1 MEKFMDLKLVGHP
14 DSHESNK
21 YDRAKELKAFD
32 DTMAGVKGL
41 VDAGTVH
48 VPKIFI
54 EPPNDLTHF
63 TTCHQPNVL
72 IPVIDL
78 SGINGRDEIHKQIVE
93 DVRTASETW
102 GFFQVVNHGVP
113 LIVLENMIQGI
124 VEFHEQDLDA
134 KKEFYSRDLGRTI
147 HFLSNY
153 DLYQSKAANWRDT
166 LSFTRSAVDHDPKQL
181 PSVCRDA
188 TIEYTKHVINL
199 GDQLFEILSEA
210 LGLEPD
216 HLRELECAKDYKF
229 VCHYYPPCPKPEVT
243 LGASKHS
250 DPSFL
255 TILLQDQIGGL
266 QVLHDNQWVNVN
278 PISGGMVVNIG
289 DFLQAVSNNKFQSAQ
304 HRVLANRIG
313 PRVSIACFFK
323 GQSNTDA
330 PAKYYG
336 PIKELISEENPPVY
350 REFSISEYHA
360 KFYSEGLDEKSGL
373 DHFRL

>member
-1 MEKFMDLKLVGHP
+1 MGIKLVGHA
-14 DSHESNK
+14 DSHESDK
-21 YDRAKELKAFD
+21 YNRAKELKAFD

-54 EPPNDLTHF
+54 EPPNDLTQF
-63 TTCHQPNVL
+63 TTCPQPNLL

-78 SGINGRDEIHKQIVE
+78 SGINGSDEIHKQIVD

-113 LIVLENMIQGI
+113 LSVLENMIQGI
-124 VEFHEQDLDA
+124 VGFHEQDLDA
-134 KKEFYSRDLGRTI
+134 KKEFYSRDLGRTVR
-147 HFLSNY
+147 FNSNY

-166 LSFTRSAVDHDPKQL
+166 VSFTRSAVDHDPKQL

-188 TIEYTKHVINL
+188 TIEYTNHVINL
-199 GDQLFEILSEA
+199 GDQLFGILSEA

-229 VCHYYPPCPKPEVT
+229 VCHYYPPCPKPELT

-278 PISGGMVVNIG
+278 PISGGIVVNIG
-289 DFLQAVSNNKFQSAQ
+289 DFLQAISNNKFQSAQ
-304 HRVLANRIG
+304 HRVLANSIG
-313 PRVSIACFFK
+313 PRVSIACFFE

-336 PIKELISEENPPVY
+336 PIKELISEENPPLY
-350 REFSISEYHA
+350 RDFLISEYYA